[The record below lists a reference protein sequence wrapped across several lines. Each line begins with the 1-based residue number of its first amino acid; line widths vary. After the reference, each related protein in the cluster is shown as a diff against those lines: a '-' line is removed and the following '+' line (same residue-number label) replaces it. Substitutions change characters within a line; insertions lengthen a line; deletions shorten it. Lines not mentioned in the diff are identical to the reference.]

1 MSGTRVGGLVAILV
15 ENSCLRARNFL
26 SGHILY
32 ACIAD
37 GVKYKI

>member
-1 MSGTRVGGLVAILV
+1 VGHELGGWWQFLV
-15 ENSCLRARNFL
+15 ENSCLRARSFL